1 MFLRLNRLW
10 QGSEPVA
17 GFFFLRGASKAVPA
31 IAFKCL
37 ALLFVIFFVCTCHGD
52 AIKFGSAE
60 AITGHLVSVHQG
72 IIRFQSDHLGLLTF
86 SASPDMTISV
96 DGVITVTTNTGK
108 ELVGM
113 IKPNTGPLWT
123 LLVDGGVE
131 EASVSPKNIEAFRA
145 TPEAAFSN
153 RGTSATDTRENPW
166 EGVSAKPG
174 ITGPWSIDS
183 QFAFTG
189 VQATRDRRLI
199 DWTGEVNRV
208 TGTRKFSVTSERI
221 YSVSRNTITQKSF
234 VDDDVTQGEAQY
246 TQQATTRTS
255 VYLDF
260 QGLSDQINFIDHQ
273 LIAAGGVR
281 YKLWR
286 ESNFKATAF
295 AGPSWLDCAFLP
307 NEGVITPG
315 ENFGAIQVGYTM
327 EWDLP
332 ANTTLHHDLSFNQS
346 YESGHPYEGL
356 GKLRIRHM
364 VNSWF
369 FLDAS
374 VVDDYNSIAAYQAKQ
389 NRLRYSGGLGVKIS
403 GF

>member
-1 MFLRLNRLW
+1 
-10 QGSEPVA
+10 VA
-17 GFFFLRGASKAVPA
+17 GFFLFRDASEA
-31 IAFKCL
+31 IL
-37 ALLFVIFFVCTCHGD
+37 AIVFQCRVVFFAIFFAGTCHGD
-52 AIKFGSAE
+52 TIKFGSAE

-72 IIRFQSDHLGLLTF
+72 VIHFQSDHLGLLTF

-96 DGVITVTTNTGK
+96 DGVITLTTDTGK
-108 ELVGM
+108 DVIGM
-113 IKPNTGPLWT
+113 MKPNSGPLWT
-123 LLVDGGVE
+123 MLIDGGVE
-131 EASVSPKNIEAFRA
+131 EASISPKNIAAYRA
-145 TPEAAFSN
+145 TPEAAFSH
-153 RGTSATDTRENPW
+153 RGIAATDTRENPW
-166 EGVSAKPG
+166 EGVSTKPG

-183 QFAFTG
+183 KFAFTG

-221 YSVSRNTITQKSF
+221 YSISRNTITQKSF

-295 AGPSWLDCAFLP
+295 AGPSWLDSVFLP
-307 NEGVITPG
+307 NEGVTTPG
-315 ENFGAIQVGYTM
+315 ENFGAIQVGYTV

-364 VNSWF
+364 VNSWLF
-369 FLDAS
+369 VDAS
-374 VVDDYNSIAAYQAKQ
+374 VVDDYNAIAAYQAKQ
-389 NRLRYSGGLGVKIS
+389 NRLRYSGGLGVKFS